1 MTFCFDPREGG
12 FGVGI
17 GGGETWVTV
26 GKVGSTWSGV
36 TGIAGPG
43 GNGGGLTSMPPGP
56 MGGGLTSPLIST
68 EVGERGKESAE
79 IGENKPFLGF
89 FKSLDFFVTLSF
101 LMSYFTFL
109 TASAISFA
117 PILGLGL
124 TQNDCEWKPQKY
136 IIIIIIPLV

>member
-12 FGVGI
+12 FGVGS

-26 GKVGSTWSGV
+26 GKGGSVMT
-36 TGIAGPG
+36 TG

-56 MGGGLTSPLIST
+56 IGGGLTSPLIST
-68 EVGERGKESAE
+68 EVGERGKENA
-79 IGENKPFLGF
+79 ENKPFRGF

-136 IIIIIIPLV
+136 IIIIIPLV

>member
-12 FGVGI
+12 FGVGS

-26 GKVGSTWSGV
+26 GKGGSVMT
-36 TGIAGPG
+36 TGGI
-43 GNGGGLTSMPPGP
+43 GGGLTSMPPGP
-56 MGGGLTSPLIST
+56 IGGGLTSPLIST
-68 EVGERGKESAE
+68 EVGERGKESW
-79 IGENKPFLGF
+79 ENKPFRGF

-136 IIIIIIPLV
+136 KILIIPLV

>member
-12 FGVGI
+12 FGVGS

-26 GKVGSTWSGV
+26 GRVGSTWSGV
-36 TGIAGPG
+36 TGIG

-56 MGGGLTSPLIST
+56 IGGGLTSPLIST
-68 EVGERGKESAE
+68 EVGERGKES
-79 IGENKPFLGF
+79 GKNKPFLGF

-124 TQNDCEWKPQKY
+124 T
-136 IIIIIIPLV
+136 